1 MKTHLLRVWLVL
13 CLSNW
18 LIACATETVVS
29 EPVVVEVERTV
40 FVPVPDNLLLQHQKT
55 TIPESMT
62 YGEALQLWAEDRGII
77 DTLLGQLL
85 GIKSLSDSE

>member
-1 MKTHLLRVWLVL
+1 
-13 CLSNW
+13 
-18 LIACATETVVS
+18 
-29 EPVVVEVERTV
+29 
-40 FVPVPDNLLLQHQKT
+40 VPVPDNLLLQHQKT